1 MGREVQA
8 VAQRRVLSLYLVFE
22 HRDPFDEI
30 DKVGMVR
37 MQQPA
42 MQQPATT
49 NNACAVTQCGCA
61 CACASDECADSSVNT
76 PQQCESNLPSRS
88 LRIPRHSHAALSSTA
103 AQQSGCS
110 RTAGKGPVEDR
121 EQPQPER
128 VVVRRPE
135 TQHSHS
141 SYERHAHEPAHDSA
155 FGETCAEQFALFR
168 WSDSGTV

>member
-1 MGREVQA
+1 M
-8 VAQRRVLSLYLVFE
+8 AQRRVLSLYLVFE

-76 PQQCESNLPSRS
+76 PQQCESNRIESAEPVGLI
-88 LRIPRHSHAALSSTA
+88 LRMNEYRKRHSHES
-103 AQQSGCS
+103 Q
-110 RTAGKGPVEDR
+110 RH
-121 EQPQPER
+121 R
-128 VVVRRPE
+128 VV
-135 TQHSHS
+135 
-141 SYERHAHEPAHDSA
+141 
-155 FGETCAEQFALFR
+155 LL
-168 WSDSGTV
+168 